1 MAEKEH
7 LLDTCIWRD
16 FYENRFGLSGRP
28 IGEYAA
34 NLFMRI
40 IRNKDVILFSIALV
54 WELKKDYNEKDI
66 NDMLNLLFINKTLI
80 RIEITKEEYK
90 EARKLSEEKNI
101 PFIDCLNAIQARN
114 HKAVMVS
121 RDQHFINNLSDI
133 VKPVK
138 PEDIK

>member
-16 FYENRFGLSGRP
+16 FYENRFSKSERP
-28 IGEYAA
+28 IGKYAA
-34 NLFMRI
+34 DLFMRI
-40 IRNKDVILFSIALV
+40 LKNKDKLLFSIALV